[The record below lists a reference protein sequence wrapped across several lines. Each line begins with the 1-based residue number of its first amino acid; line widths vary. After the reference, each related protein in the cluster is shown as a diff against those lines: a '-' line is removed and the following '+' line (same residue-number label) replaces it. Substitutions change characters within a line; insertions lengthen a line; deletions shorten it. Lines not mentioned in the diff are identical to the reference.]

1 MALAVGLNLVGCGGS
16 PPPAEETTPQPAAE
30 PSPAPA
36 EPEAADAPEPAA
48 PSTPKGPST
57 VDNNTDYEIGERDCR
72 ALAAAYA
79 ESWRLD
85 ELAKVPAGMSPSE
98 RTEVEN
104 ELDGSSKEMREQ
116 YLGQCRNT
124 IGTAYPYDNLKCA
137 MKAKSMKRFDDCMAG
152 KL

>member
-1 MALAVGLNLVGCGGS
+1 MTLIGCGGS
-16 PPPAEETTPQPAAE
+16 PAPAQEPTAGPAPS

-36 EPEAADAPEPAA
+36 EPEPEIDEAPA
-48 PSTPKGPST
+48 PDPPRPKGPST
-57 VDNNTDYEIGERDCR
+57 VDDNTDYEIGERDCR

-85 ELAKVPAGMSPSE
+85 ELAKVPAGMSSSE
-98 RTEVEN
+98 RSEVESQL
-104 ELDGSSKEMREQ
+104 EGSSKEMREQ
-116 YLGQCRNT
+116 YLGQCRST